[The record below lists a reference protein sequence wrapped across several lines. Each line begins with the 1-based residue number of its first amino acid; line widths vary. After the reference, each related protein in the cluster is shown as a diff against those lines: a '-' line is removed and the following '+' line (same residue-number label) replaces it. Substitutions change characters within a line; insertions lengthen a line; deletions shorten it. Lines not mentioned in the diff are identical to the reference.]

1 MKINNIH
8 YGKYFIK
15 QFELLPKYI
24 QIKSLEKLEIF
35 AKNPLYNSL
44 RLHKLQG
51 KLDGMRSISIDRE
64 YRIIFQSQDNEDIL
78 LVSIGTHS
86 IYEK

>member
-8 YGKYFIK
+8 YSKHFVK
-15 QFELLPKYI
+15 QFALLPNYI
-24 QIKSLEKLEIF
+24 QNKSLEKLEIF
-35 AKNPLYNSL
+35 VKNPLHNSL

-64 YRIIFQSQDNEDIL
+64 YRIIFQPQDNDDIL
-78 LVSIGTHS
+78 LISIGTHS

>member
-8 YGKYFIK
+8 YGKHFVK

-35 AKNPLYNSL
+35 VKNPLHNSL

-51 KLDGMRSISIDRE
+51 RLDGMRSISIDRE
-64 YRIIFQSQDNEDIL
+64 YRIIFQPQDNDDVL
-78 LVSIGTHS
+78 LISIGTHS

>member
-8 YGKYFIK
+8 YGKHFLK
-15 QFELLPKYI
+15 QFELLPKHI

-35 AKNPLYNSL
+35 AKNPLYVSL

-51 KLDGMRSISIDRE
+51 KLNGMRSISIDME
-64 YRIIFQSQDNEDIL
+64 YRIILQPQDNDDIL
-78 LVSIGTHS
+78 LISIGTHS

>member
-44 RLHKLQG
+44 RLHKLQ
-51 KLDGMRSISIDRE
+51 
-64 YRIIFQSQDNEDIL
+64 
-78 LVSIGTHS
+78 
-86 IYEK
+86 